1 MHSTARMILLP
12 MMMILHHREPII
24 GLPKSFKI
32 YKAIDYLY
40 PNGEPDN
47 PEDVLYDE
55 YFVEC
60 DEGEDASIVFKYN
73 ESATGVYVVYN
84 STVNALN
91 LWLSPWAVEADVL
104 LYVAFINAILK
115 KHPRTKLYDKYDI
128 IKNLTD
134 IELNRMLADRRK
146 YLKRLLQTKDGFT
159 MEGINDDFTLQ
170 VADLPKAASIDM
182 QVTEL
187 QQVFTKMQWD
197 EDEV

>member
-1 MHSTARMILLP
+1 MKYDELT
-12 MMMILHHREPII
+12 II

-104 LYVAFINAILK
+104 LYVAFINVILK
-115 KHPRTKLYDKYDI
+115 KHPRTKLYEKYDI

-159 MEGINDDFTLQ
+159 MEGINDDFTLK
-170 VADLPKAASIDM
+170 VANLPKAASIEM

-187 QQVFTKMQWD
+187 QQVFTKMQWE
-197 EDEV
+197 EDEVYLDESSLS

>member
-1 MHSTARMILLP
+1 MKYDELT
-12 MMMILHHREPII
+12 II

-73 ESATGVYVVYN
+73 ESATGVYIVYN

-104 LYVAFINAILK
+104 LYVAFINVILK

-159 MEGINDDFTLQ
+159 MEGVNNDFTLQ
-170 VADLPKAASIDM
+170 VANLPKAASIDM

-187 QQVFTKMQWD
+187 QQVFTKMQWE
-197 EDEV
+197 EDEVYLDESSLS

>member
-1 MHSTARMILLP
+1 MKYNELTIV
-12 MMMILHHREPII
+12 

-32 YKAIDYLY
+32 YKAVDYLY

-47 PEDVLYDE
+47 SDEVLYDE
-55 YFVEC
+55 YLEEG

-84 STVNALN
+84 STVSTLN

-104 LYVAFINAILK
+104 LYVALINEILK
-115 KHPRTKLYDKYDI
+115 KHPRVKLYDKYDI

-134 IELNRMLADRRK
+134 IELNRMLADRK
-146 YLKRLLQTKDGFT
+146 NYLKRLLQTKDSFT
-159 MEGINDDFTLQ
+159 MEGINNDFTLK
-170 VADLPKAASIDM
+170 VAHLKPAASIDM

-187 QQVFTKMQWD
+187 QQVFTKMQWEEENGID
-197 EDEV
+197 EKEYS

>member
-1 MHSTARMILLP
+1 MKYEELTIV
-12 MMMILHHREPII
+12 

-32 YKAIDYLY
+32 YKALDYLY

-47 PEDVLYDE
+47 PEEVLYDE
-55 YFVEC
+55 YFEEC

-73 ESATGVYVVYN
+73 ESATGVSVVYN

-91 LWLSPWAVEADVL
+91 LWLSPWAVEVDVL

-115 KHPRTKLYDKYDI
+115 KHPRAKLYDKYDI

-134 IELNRMLADRRK
+134 IDFNQMLADRIK

-159 MEGINDDFTLQ
+159 MEGVNNDFVLQ
-170 VADLPKAASIDM
+170 VAHLRKAASIEM
-182 QVTEL
+182 QVIEL
-187 QQVFTKMQWD
+187 QQVFTKMQW
-197 EDEV
+197 EEE

>member
-1 MHSTARMILLP
+1 MKYEELTIV
-12 MMMILHHREPII
+12 

-32 YKAIDYLY
+32 YKAVDYLY

-47 PEDVLYDE
+47 SEEVLYDE
-55 YFVEC
+55 YFEEG

-84 STVNALN
+84 STVSTLN

-146 YLKRLLQTKDGFT
+146 YFKRLLQTKDSFT
-159 MEGINDDFTLQ
+159 MEGINNDFTLQ
-170 VADLPKAASIDM
+170 VADLRKVASIDM

-187 QQVFTKMQWD
+187 QQVFTKMQWK
-197 EDEV
+197 EDDVELD

>member
-1 MHSTARMILLP
+1 MKYGELT
-12 MMMILHHREPII
+12 II

-73 ESATGVYVVYN
+73 ESATGVYVVYD

-104 LYVAFINAILK
+104 LYVAFINVILK

-159 MEGINDDFTLQ
+159 MEGINDDFTLK
-170 VADLPKAASIDM
+170 VANLPKAASIEM

-187 QQVFTKMQWD
+187 QQVFTKMQWE
-197 EDEV
+197 EDEVYLDESSLS

>member
-1 MHSTARMILLP
+1 M
-12 MMMILHHREPII
+12 
-24 GLPKSFKI
+24 
-32 YKAIDYLY
+32 
-40 PNGEPDN
+40 
-47 PEDVLYDE
+47 
-55 YFVEC
+55 
-60 DEGEDASIVFKYN
+60 
-73 ESATGVYVVYN
+73 
-84 STVNALN
+84 N

-170 VADLPKAASIDM
+170 VADLRKAASIEM
-182 QVTEL
+182 QVIEL
-187 QQVFTKMQWD
+187 QQVFTKKQWE
-197 EDEV
+197 EDKV

>member
-1 MHSTARMILLP
+1 MKYEELTIV
-12 MMMILHHREPII
+12 

-32 YKAIDYLY
+32 YKAVDYLY

-47 PEDVLYDE
+47 SEEVLYDE
-55 YFVEC
+55 YFEEG

-73 ESATGVYVVYN
+73 ESATGVNVVYN
-84 STVNALN
+84 STVNTLN

-115 KHPRTKLYDKYDI
+115 KHPRAKLYDKYDI

-159 MEGINDDFTLQ
+159 MEGVNNDFTLK
-170 VADLPKAASIDM
+170 VAHLRKAASIDM

-187 QQVFTKMQWD
+187 QQVFTKMQWE
-197 EDEV
+197 EDDVELA

>member
-1 MHSTARMILLP
+1 MKYDELT
-12 MMMILHHREPII
+12 II

-115 KHPRTKLYDKYDI
+115 KHPCAKLYDKYDI

-146 YLKRLLQTKDGFT
+146 SLKRLLQTKDGFT
-159 MEGINDDFTLQ
+159 MEGINDDFTLK

-187 QQVFTKMQWD
+187 QQVFTKMQWE
-197 EDEV
+197 EDEGIDEKEYS

>member
-1 MHSTARMILLP
+1 MKYDELT
-12 MMMILHHREPII
+12 II

-47 PEDVLYDE
+47 PEEVLYDE

-73 ESATGVYVVYN
+73 ESATGVSVVYD
-84 STVNALN
+84 STENALN

-104 LYVAFINAILK
+104 LYIAFINVILK
-115 KHPRTKLYDKYDI
+115 KHPRAKLYGKYDI

-159 MEGINDDFTLQ
+159 MEGVNNDFTLQ
-170 VADLPKAASIDM
+170 VAHLRLPASIEM
-182 QVTEL
+182 QVIEL
-187 QQVFTKMQWD
+187 QQVFTKMQWE

>member
-1 MHSTARMILLP
+1 MKYDELT
-12 MMMILHHREPII
+12 II

-47 PEDVLYDE
+47 PEEVLYDE

-104 LYVAFINAILK
+104 LYVAFINVILK
-115 KHPRTKLYDKYDI
+115 KHPRAKLYGKYDI

-159 MEGINDDFTLQ
+159 MEGINDDFTLK

>member
-1 MHSTARMILLP
+1 MKYDELT
-12 MMMILHHREPII
+12 II

-73 ESATGVYVVYN
+73 ESATGVYVVYD

-146 YLKRLLQTKDGFT
+146 YFKRLLQTKDGFT
-159 MEGINDDFTLQ
+159 MEGINDDFTLK
-170 VADLPKAASIDM
+170 VANLPKAASIDM

-187 QQVFTKMQWD
+187 QQVFTKMQWE
-197 EDEV
+197 EDEVYLDESSLS

>member
-1 MHSTARMILLP
+1 MKYDELT
-12 MMMILHHREPII
+12 II

-73 ESATGVYVVYN
+73 ESATGVSVVYD
-84 STVNALN
+84 STENALN

-115 KHPRTKLYDKYDI
+115 KHPCAKLYDKYDI

-146 YLKRLLQTKDGFT
+146 SLKRLLQTKDGFT
-159 MEGINDDFTLQ
+159 MEGVNNDFTLQ
-170 VADLPKAASIDM
+170 VAHLLLPAAIEMQVIELPK
-182 QVTEL
+182 
-187 QQVFTKMQWD
+187 VFTKM
-197 EDEV
+197 

>member
-1 MHSTARMILLP
+1 MKYDELT
-12 MMMILHHREPII
+12 II

-91 LWLSPWAVEADVL
+91 L
-104 LYVAFINAILK
+104 
-115 KHPRTKLYDKYDI
+115 
-128 IKNLTD
+128 
-134 IELNRMLADRRK
+134 
-146 YLKRLLQTKDGFT
+146 
-159 MEGINDDFTLQ
+159 
-170 VADLPKAASIDM
+170 
-182 QVTEL
+182 
-187 QQVFTKMQWD
+187 
-197 EDEV
+197 

>member
-1 MHSTARMILLP
+1 MKYDELT
-12 MMMILHHREPII
+12 II

-104 LYVAFINAILK
+104 LYGAFINAILK
-115 KHPRTKLYDKYDI
+115 KHPRTKLYGKYDI

-159 MEGINDDFTLQ
+159 MEGINNDFTLK
-170 VADLPKAASIDM
+170 VAHLRKAASIDM
-182 QVTEL
+182 LQVTEL
-187 QQVFTKMQWD
+187 QQVFTKMQWE

>member
-1 MHSTARMILLP
+1 MKYDELT
-12 MMMILHHREPII
+12 II

-104 LYVAFINAILK
+104 LYVAFINVILK
-115 KHPRTKLYDKYDI
+115 KHPRTKLYEKYDI

-146 YLKRLLQTKDGFT
+146 YFKRLLQTKDGFT
-159 MEGINDDFTLQ
+159 MEGINDDFTLK
-170 VADLPKAASIDM
+170 VANLPKAASIDM

-187 QQVFTKMQWD
+187 QQVFTKMQWE
-197 EDEV
+197 EDEVYLDESSLS

>member
-1 MHSTARMILLP
+1 MKYDELT
-12 MMMILHHREPII
+12 II

-47 PEDVLYDE
+47 PEEVLYDE

-115 KHPRTKLYDKYDI
+115 KHPCAKLYDKYDI

-146 YLKRLLQTKDGFT
+146 SLKRLLQTKDGFT
-159 MEGINDDFTLQ
+159 MEGVNNDFTLQ
-170 VADLPKAASIDM
+170 VAHLRLPASIEM
-182 QVTEL
+182 QVIEL
-187 QQVFTKMQWD
+187 QQVFTKMQWE

>member
-1 MHSTARMILLP
+1 MKHDELI
-12 MMMILHHREPII
+12 II

-40 PNGEPDN
+40 PNGEPDG
-47 PEDVLYDE
+47 PDDVLYDE

-73 ESATGVYVVYN
+73 ESATGVSVVYN
-84 STVNALN
+84 STVNTLN
-91 LWLSPWAVEADVL
+91 LWLSPWAVEADIL
-104 LYVAFINAILK
+104 LYCAFINAILK
-115 KHPRTKLYDKYDI
+115 KHPRAKLYDKYDI

-134 IELNRMLADRRK
+134 IELNWMLADRGK

-159 MEGINDDFTLQ
+159 MEGINNDFTLQ
-170 VADLPKAASIDM
+170 VAHLPKAASIEM

-187 QQVFTKMQWD
+187 QQVFTKMQWE
-197 EDEV
+197 EDDVELD